1 MQNNVYVYEILFT
14 FGVKYLIKKN
24 IMKKTVLIISVLLI
38 AGVIQAQFHFGPQ
51 VGYTAS
57 KLTTDVNDVTTSF
70 KNNFLFGAFVRIGE
84 KFYVQPEVNWL
95 TQGGIWEADGV
106 DMENTKL
113 EMTYQTI
120 QIPVSVGWRIID
132 LKLANIRIFGGM
144 SGNIVTD
151 KKMEINGIT
160 EPIED
165 AHWNDLIWQYQV
177 GAGVDV
183 LMFALDIKYVG
194 GLNNWTKEDFVF
206 DGETIST
213 KANLFM
219 VTLGW
224 KIF

>member
-1 MQNNVYVYEILFT
+1 
-14 FGVKYLIKKN
+14 
-24 IMKKTVLIISVLLI
+24 MKKTVLIISALLI
-38 AGVIQAQFHFGPQ
+38 VSVIQAQFHFGPQ

-57 KLTTDVNDVTTSF
+57 QLTTDASNITTSF
-70 KNNFLFGAFVRIGE
+70 KNNFLFGAFVRIGD

-106 DMENTKL
+106 DMENEKL
-113 EMTYQTI
+113 EMTYKTI

-132 LKLANIRIFGGM
+132 LKLVNIRIFGGM
-144 SGNIVTD
+144 SANIATS
-151 KKMEINGIT
+151 KEMEINGIT

-165 AHWNDLIWQYQV
+165 AKWNDLIWQYQV

-183 LMFALDIKYVG
+183 LMFALDVKYIG
-194 GLNNWTKEDFVF
+194 GINDWNKDDFVF

-213 KANLFM
+213 KANMFM